1 MPFSYFVGI
10 SLMVDLCLSYKV
22 FKPSLWTGLL
32 GKMIS
37 QGLWKEIKPVLLE
50 LNGHPAL
57 WNLPIY
63 LEAWNKMLSEPF
75 TRASI
80 PVTSEQKNSC
90 FKALSLIKSCP
101 IAADLDLKTLT
112 GECKRLSLD
121 ALAKQ
126 LIEPLIRLTDLTE
139 SI

>member
-1 MPFSYFVGI
+1 
-10 SLMVDLCLSYKV
+10 MVICHLDHL
-22 FKPSLWTGLL
+22 PGLN
-32 GKMIS
+32 K
-37 QGLWKEIKPVLLE
+37 GLWKDIKPVLLE